1 MKLTAVVI
9 TKNEE
14 RVIERCLR
22 SLAFCD
28 ETLVI
33 DSGSTDRTQA
43 LAAALGAKVHVHADW
58 LGFAVQRNRGL
69 AQAQGE
75 WTLMIDADEWVT
87 EPLQREILAAVRA
100 DAHVD
105 VHADVNAAYQI
116 PRLSSYCGQFMRHS
130 GWWPDHVTRLLRTRA
145 ARFEGEIHERA
156 IVDGS
161 LGKLTAPL
169 MHESFRDLNQVLTK
183 MNAYSTWGAQ
193 TMVRQGKR
201 GSLTAALAHGFWSF
215 FRTYVLRAGFLD
227 GRLGLMLA
235 ISNAEGSYYKHVK
248 AMLLSTPPRPLP

>member
-1 MKLTAVVI
+1 MKLSAIVI

-58 LGFAVQRNRGL
+58 QGFAVQRNRGL

-100 DAHVD
+100 NAHVD
-105 VHADVNAAYQI
+105 VHADVNAAYRI

-156 IVDGS
+156 IIDGS
-161 LGKLTAPL
+161 LGTLTAPL
-169 MHESFRDLNQVLTK
+169 MHESFRDLEQVVTK

-193 TMVRQGKR
+193 AMVRQGKR

>member
-1 MKLTAVVI
+1 MKLTAIVI

-33 DSGSTDRTQA
+33 DSGSTDRTREIAQS
-43 LAAALGAKVHVHADW
+43 LGARVHVHADW
-58 LGFAVQRNRGL
+58 QGFAVQRNRGL
-69 AQAQGE
+69 RHAQGE
-75 WTLMIDADEWVT
+75 WTLMIDAEEWVT
-87 EPLQREILAAVRA
+87 EPWQRQIMAAVQ
-100 DAHVD
+100 DARH
-105 VHADVNAAYQI
+105 AAYRI

-130 GWWPDHVTRLLRTRA
+130 GWWPDHVTRLLRTRT
-145 ARFEGEIHERA
+145 ARFEGAIHERA

-161 LGKLTAPL
+161 MGSLTEPL
-169 MHESFRDLNQVLTK
+169 MHESFRDLEQVVTK

-193 TMVRQGKR
+193 NLVRQGKR
-201 GSLTAALAHGFWSF
+201 GSLTSALLHGFWSF

-227 GRLGLMLA
+227 GKLGLMLA
-235 ISNAEGSYYKHVK
+235 ISNAEGAYYKHVK
-248 AMLLSTPPRPLP
+248 AMLLAQPRHPDPPPR

>member
-1 MKLTAVVI
+1 MKLSGIVI

-87 EPLQREILAAVRA
+87 ETLQREILAAVQADVRA
-100 DAHVD
+100 DAY
-105 VHADVNAAYQI
+105 AAYRI
-116 PRLSSYCGQFMRHS
+116 PRQSSYCGQFMRHS

-156 IVDGS
+156 IIDGS
-161 LGKLTAPL
+161 LGTLRAPL
-169 MHESFRDLNQVLTK
+169 MHESFRDLEQVVTK

-193 TMVRQGKR
+193 TIVRQGKR

-248 AMLLSTPPRPLP
+248 AMLLTSPTKPLQ

>member
-1 MKLTAVVI
+1 MKLSAIVI

-33 DSGSTDRTQA
+33 DSGSTDRTCEIAQS
-43 LAAALGAKVHVHADW
+43 LGAVVHVHADW
-58 LGFAVQRNRGL
+58 QGFAVQRNRGL
-69 AQAQGE
+69 GHAQGE

-87 EPLQREILAAVRA
+87 EPLQRQIVAAVQEA
-100 DAHVD
+100 G
-105 VHADVNAAYQI
+105 HAAWRI

-156 IVDGS
+156 VVDGS
-161 LGKLTAPL
+161 TGTLTEPL
-169 MHESFRDLNQVLTK
+169 MHESFRDLEQVVTK

-193 TMVRQGKR
+193 NLVRQGKHA
-201 GSLTAALAHGFWSF
+201 SLTSALVHGFWSF

-227 GRLGLMLA
+227 GKLGLMLA
-235 ISNAEGSYYKHVK
+235 ISNAEGAYYKHVK
-248 AMLLSTPPRPLP
+248 AMLQAQPRSLDPPPR